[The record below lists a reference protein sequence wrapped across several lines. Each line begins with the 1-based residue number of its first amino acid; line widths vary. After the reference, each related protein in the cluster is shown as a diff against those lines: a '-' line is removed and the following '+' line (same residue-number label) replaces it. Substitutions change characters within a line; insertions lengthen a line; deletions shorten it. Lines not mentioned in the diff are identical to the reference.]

1 MVKLSKTQ
9 LISIWIINLNSIAIN
24 SIIMLKEIKLNKNIK
39 FVREKSQM
47 EKVLENSSIKVA
59 IYKNTAYWVVN
70 NIIYKAKIDEYG
82 NVMDHEAEQIDV
94 FKLSEKEVNNLLVI
108 LDSINS

>member
-9 LISIWIINLNSIAIN
+9 LISVWIINLNSIAMN
-24 SIIMLKEIKLNKNIK
+24 AIIMLKEIKMNKGIRLI
-39 FVREKSQM
+39 REKSQM

-59 IYKNTAYWVVN
+59 IYKDTAYWVVN
-70 NIIYKAKIDEYG
+70 NIVYKAKIDEYG

-94 FKLSEKEVNNLLVI
+94 FKLSEKEINNLLVI

>member
-9 LISIWIINLNSIAIN
+9 LISVWLINLNSIAIN
-24 SIIMLKEIKLNKNIK
+24 TIIMLKEIKVNKSIK
-39 FVREKSQM
+39 FIREKSQM

-59 IYKNTAYWVVN
+59 IYKDTAYWVVN
-70 NIIYKAKIDEYG
+70 NIVYKAKIDEYG

-94 FKLSEKEVNNLLVI
+94 FKLSEKEINNLLVI